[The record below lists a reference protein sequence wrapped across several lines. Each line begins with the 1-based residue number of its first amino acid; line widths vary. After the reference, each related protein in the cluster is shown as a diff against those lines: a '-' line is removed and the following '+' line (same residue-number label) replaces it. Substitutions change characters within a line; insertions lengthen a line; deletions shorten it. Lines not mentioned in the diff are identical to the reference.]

1 MSLLWRVAR
10 VVAVVYIVSLVVLSY
25 LLGIL

>member
-25 LLGIL
+25 LLGVM

>member
-10 VVAVVYIVSLVVLSY
+10 AVLIVYVVSLVVVARLWGA
-25 LLGIL
+25 L

>member
-10 VVAVVYIVSLVVLSY
+10 AVLIVYVVSLVVVARLW
-25 LLGIL
+25 GAM